1 MKKRYAYLLT
11 VDDHCFG
18 GETYIYSN
26 RKLGIEKYKETI
38 SEYLDEN
45 RYEDYSE
52 KDKEDLRKQK
62 QAAFEDVKDHYNSD
76 CFSWIS
82 DQEEDYVTL
91 EKKEIFIE

>member
-1 MKKRYAYLLT
+1 MKQRYAYLLT

-26 RKLGIEKYKETI
+26 RKLGIEQYKETI

-62 QAAFEDVKDHYNSD
+62 QAAFEDVKDHHNSD